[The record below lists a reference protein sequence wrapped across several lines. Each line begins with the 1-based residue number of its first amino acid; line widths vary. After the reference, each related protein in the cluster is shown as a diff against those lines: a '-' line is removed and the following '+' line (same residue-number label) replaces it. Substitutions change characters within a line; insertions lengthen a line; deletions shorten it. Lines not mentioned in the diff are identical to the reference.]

1 MYCSFATGNT
11 KPWEGRLRPIGMA
24 LQLIYKRYVVFSA
37 SASPAVSVHTWY
49 FHSISNES
57 QSSESSEW
65 VSQSSIWIISTCADI
80 AQCPAIR
87 STWSLQGARHSAV
100 VKNVKSNW
108 RATLKLPQDHPFV
121 SRSKYNTM
129 LSTYVSAPSP
139 INKQT
144 SSLVLYLKSP
154 KSYK

>member
-1 MYCSFATGNT
+1 
-11 KPWEGRLRPIGMA
+11 
-24 LQLIYKRYVVFSA
+24 V
-37 SASPAVSVHTWY
+37 
-49 FHSISNES
+49 
-57 QSSESSEW
+57 SES
-65 VSQSSIWIISTCADI
+65 VIHLDHFNVRGYCAMSSDKVNLKFA
-80 AQCPAIR
+80 R
-87 STWSLQGARHSAV
+87 LGARHSAV